1 MLGIM
6 TCPNKTALA
15 SRSRHTWQRDQ
26 AATTGRLAGGL
37 RKPIRPLPTRAQ
49 TNRWCLQTRSR
60 RPHTTT
66 RYERDC
72 RENAPTIRVRS
83 EQHRTARTDLLYV
96 FSPVPPDSATRRHW
110 RGIPK
115 SRDRGGSKTVPRRP
129 PGKISINCDVRPRL
143 KAGNPVKLLRLS
155 FVWTEL
161 RD

>member
-6 TCPNKTALA
+6 TCPEQNGIGKPFTTHVAA
-15 SRSRHTWQRDQ
+15 RSSGDHRQV
-26 AATTGRLAGGL
+26 GRGL

-49 TNRWCLQTRSR
+49 TNRRCLQTRSR
-60 RPHTTT
+60 RSHTTT

-83 EQHRTARTDLLYV
+83 EQHRTARTDLLNV

-129 PGKISINCDVRPRL
+129 PGKISINCDARPRL
-143 KAGNPVKLLRLS
+143 KAGIRSNY
-155 FVWTEL
+155 
-161 RD
+161 